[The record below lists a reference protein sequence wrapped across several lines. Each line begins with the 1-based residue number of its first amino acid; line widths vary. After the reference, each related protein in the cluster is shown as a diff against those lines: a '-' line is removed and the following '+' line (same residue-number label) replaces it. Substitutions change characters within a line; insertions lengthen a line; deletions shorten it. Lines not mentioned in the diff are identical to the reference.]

1 MIRANRATFFT
12 AATDKQH
19 FPKQTLPEIAF
30 IGRSNVGKST
40 LINALTNTNN
50 LARTSR
56 TPGRTRQINWFHI
69 TPSRGSM
76 LAFVD
81 LPGFGYAK
89 ISKQERSTWQ
99 TLVQN
104 YLERD
109 IYATLLLID
118 VRRHIEIE
126 ESDLLSWLSE
136 RNIPIIPVITKA
148 DKLSKSKQKPAS
160 MALQH
165 QLNMKQAPVLFSSLS
180 KEGIQ
185 TLWHRILSIS
195 KPNK

>member
-1 MIRANRATFFT
+1 
-12 AATDKQH
+12 
-19 FPKQTLPEIAF
+19 
-30 IGRSNVGKST
+30 
-40 LINALTNTNN
+40 
-50 LARTSR
+50 
-56 TPGRTRQINWFHI
+56 
-69 TPSRGSM
+69 M
-76 LAFVD
+76 LAGFCFDLESLSAFVMTANTRTKLSHD
-81 LPGFGYAK
+81 TKRYL
-89 ISKQERSTWQ
+89 RH
-99 TLVQN
+99 VQH
-104 YLERD
+104 YQPM
-109 IYATLLLID
+109 ID

-136 RNIPIIPVITKA
+136 IFYHGYLSRNIPIIPVITKA